1 MQVMIDTVW
10 LIVEFSKGL
19 AVGGVA
25 GLSFLLWLRRT
36 AARLEQEAIEEAKL
50 AREREIETLFA
61 QLLEVPA

>member
-1 MQVMIDTVW
+1 MQAMIDIIW
-10 LIVEFSKGL
+10 LLMEFGKGL

-25 GLSFLLWLRRT
+25 GLSFLIWLRRT
-36 AARLEQEAIEEAKL
+36 AARMEQEAIEEARL